1 MSYFVSVMSLR
12 SEYLDCNKIEV
23 RQIVFIKYHI
33 SKHYYL
39 KRIFNFIIRKINND
53 IKSTFAWSSVH

>member
-33 SKHYYL
+33 SKTL
-39 KRIFNFIIRKINND
+39 LLEENFQFYFRKINND